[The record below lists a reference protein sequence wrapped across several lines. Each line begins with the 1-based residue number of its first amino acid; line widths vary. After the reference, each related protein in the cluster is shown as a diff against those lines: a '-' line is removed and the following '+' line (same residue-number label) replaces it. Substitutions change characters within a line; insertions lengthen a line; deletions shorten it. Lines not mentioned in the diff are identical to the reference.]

1 MFNIGNQMRI
11 FLISLYL
18 SLFSFVGQADQNSP
32 KLEQLFDELYEAKDL
47 TAQNNIVDQIWT
59 EWMTVDDEEIQTIM
73 DSMQYFFQGKNYP
86 QAIKALEYVIEKN
99 PQYSEAYNK
108 RATFFFFMGEYEN
121 SMQDIQATLALEPR
135 HFGALDGMA
144 RTLIEYKMYTQ
155 AQKVY
160 DEMKLLTP
168 NDVTLD
174 MKIDYLRNLM
184 NGEV

>member
-47 TAQNNIVDQIWT
+47 TAQNNIVDQIWI

-86 QAIKALEYVIEKN
+86 QAIKAFDYVIEKN
-99 PQYSEAYNK
+99 PQYSEA
-108 RATFFFFMGEYEN
+108 
-121 SMQDIQATLALEPR
+121 
-135 HFGALDGMA
+135 
-144 RTLIEYKMYTQ
+144 
-155 AQKVY
+155 
-160 DEMKLLTP
+160 
-168 NDVTLD
+168 
-174 MKIDYLRNLM
+174 
-184 NGEV
+184 

>member
-1 MFNIGNQMRI
+1 MHNFTFQMRI
-11 FLISLYL
+11 ILLGVLLAIMANIGF
-18 SLFSFVGQADQNSP
+18 ADQNSP
-32 KLEQLFDELYEAKDL
+32 KLDQLFEDLYQSKDI
-47 TAQNNIVDQIWT
+47 TTQNNIVDQIWL
-59 EWMTVDDEEIQTIM
+59 EWMTIDDEEAQTIM

-86 QAIKALEYVIEKN
+86 QAIKALDYVIEKN
-99 PQYSEAYNK
+99 PQYAEAYNK
-108 RATFFFFMGEYEN
+108 RATFFFFMGEYES

-144 RTLIEYKMYTQ
+144 RILIEYKMYPQ

-174 MKIDYLRNLM
+174 MKVDRLRSLM
-184 NGEV
+184 KGEV